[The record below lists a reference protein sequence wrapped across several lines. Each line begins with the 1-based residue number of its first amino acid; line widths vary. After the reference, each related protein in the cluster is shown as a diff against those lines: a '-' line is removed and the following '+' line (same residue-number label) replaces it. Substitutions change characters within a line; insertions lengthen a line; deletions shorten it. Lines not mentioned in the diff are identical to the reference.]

1 MGFNHRVLLL
11 LIKTQL
17 SINNSTQILGNPLS
31 VETELR
37 PVLSEQR
44 SDKTPEAPEERSGE
58 RSEESE
64 SEESFIEVSEEEFKE
79 EDEDDS
85 LVMIRD
91 EGSPDKLHKEEEES
105 SSEDPS
111 SPDAASTLEEDK
123 DKGRQTEEKELKEG
137 AQTESS
143 STPAN

>member
-1 MGFNHRVLLL
+1 MFFL
-11 LIKTQL
+11 
-17 SINNSTQILGNPLS
+17 
-31 VETELR
+31 
-37 PVLSEQR
+37 
-44 SDKTPEAPEERSGE
+44 
-58 RSEESE
+58 
-64 SEESFIEVSEEEFKE
+64 ESFIEVSEEEFKE

-105 SSEDPS
+105 SSEGPS

-143 STPAN
+143 STPATNEWEHFDAVSKAVTCLNWRAELFNVYENGDDTVCVCCAAG